1 MNNVDRPTINIY
13 YSSQI
18 KDKSSY
24 NQLLWGIEEEGLP
37 YNIESKLLENS
48 IELGYSAA
56 EDSKLNVGIGIGKD
70 GNIIVHYQ
78 KLNKEEPLFSLNIKD
93 EHHNLRKLGANAARL
108 IKGIP
113 FKSFSDDTEI
123 DEKENGNK
131 DDSDNYVDIE
141 MIVKKVMESL

>member
-1 MNNVDRPTINIY
+1 MNNVDRPAINIY

-24 NQLLWGIEEEGLP
+24 NQLSWGIEEEGLP
-37 YNIESKLLENS
+37 YNIQSKPLENS

-78 KLNKEEPLFSLNIKD
+78 KLNKEKPLFNLNIKD

-113 FKSFSDDTEI
+113 FKLFSDNVEI

>member
-1 MNNVDRPTINIY
+1 MNNVDRPAINIY

-37 YNIESKLLENS
+37 YNIQSKPLENS

-78 KLNKEEPLFSLNIKD
+78 KLNKEKPLFNLNIKD

-113 FKSFSDDTEI
+113 FKLFSDNVEI

>member
-37 YNIESKLLENS
+37 YNIESKPLENS

-108 IKGIP
+108 IKGIA
-113 FKSFSDDTEI
+113 FKSFSDDAEI